1 MPMAVFA
8 ASHQQEDQFS
18 KRANGNQKAG
28 NDEKNQIEKR
38 EQIFQYNPL
47 HRLGGGLRR
56 GVDLTGLDRA
66 LTWDAVRPR
75 GLWPAGWCNDGIR
88 TPPISGRF
96 LMRKTGGPGA

>member
-1 MPMAVFA
+1 MELLDDADGGIRGD
-8 ASHQQEDQFS
+8 HQQEDQFS

-56 GVDLTGLDRA
+56 GVDLTGLDSCPDLGRCQTKGTLA
-66 LTWDAVRPR
+66 G
-75 GLWPAGWCNDGIR
+75 GLVQ
-88 TPPISGRF
+88 
-96 LMRKTGGPGA
+96 